1 LQEAFSRF
9 EISHPIS
16 NAFSMTKTKLPLNEI
31 LPLVFKRVLPI
42 SENTNKYQL
51 KKDQI
56 HLDIN
61 LKTSLKI
68 GW

>member
-9 EISHPIS
+9 EISPPIS